1 MRWVPGRAL
10 GFECGHASS
19 SCLRLGRELL
29 EHDESLDALLVRV
42 RVRVRLWSMMR
53 ASTHSW
59 LGLGLGL
66 GSGLGV
72 GVGLDAHLRHRV
84 GRQGSL
90 LLNYYRLLNY

>member
-1 MRWVPGRAL
+1 MRLEL
-10 GFECGHASS
+10 GLGLHVLQCTQRSKAAPHAP
-19 SCLRLGRELL
+19 
-29 EHDESLDALLVRV
+29 
-42 RVRVRLWSMMR
+42 W
-53 ASTHSW
+53 HSW

-66 GSGLGV
+66 GSGLGVGV